1 MSSKPSKAKRK
12 QMAAKQHAPQAEP
25 KAVTAPEADLAA
37 QAEPKAEAQAQAAP
51 QPEQTQGDKPMKAA
65 PKTQVKLPPLGKIG
79 FFERL
84 QCWCARNYWS
94 RCMLTAGDSQRE
106 KPCCMREIR

>member
-25 KAVTAPEADLAA
+25 KAVSAPEADLAA

-84 QCWCARNYWS
+84 QCWCARNYIYILALFPWH
-94 RCMLTAGDSQRE
+94 
-106 KPCCMREIR
+106 